1 MTKAG
6 PASVE
11 FRNVSM
17 RYGAVTAV
25 DNVNF
30 TIEAGKL
37 VTLLGPSGCGKTTTL
52 RMIAGFIAPSS
63 GAITIGE
70 QDVTNLPPWKRQSL
84 KVPIPA
90 AYRRR
95 WLEPSTPRPN
105 PAQRLSSPSDRA

>member
-1 MTKAG
+1 MKAG

-52 RMIAGFIAPSS
+52 RMVAGFIAPIIAPANCRAASS
-63 GAITIGE
+63 SA
-70 QDVTNLPPWKRQSL
+70 S
-84 KVPIPA
+84 
-90 AYRRR
+90 R
-95 WLEPSTPRPN
+95 WRARWSATPT
-105 PAQRLSSPSDRA
+105 